1 MKVEFRFNG
10 SPQVI
15 LIPETAREINLV
27 KMAFL
32 DTKEKPLIDFQA
44 SGDAVITI
52 TLCENQTLAKH

>member
-15 LIPETAREINLV
+15 LMPETAKEVSLV

-44 SGDAVITI
+44 SWDAVITI
-52 TLCENQTLAKH
+52 TLCENQTLVKH